1 MKANLAKLSKI
12 PLIVR
17 VVSLYVC
24 FGLAGWGGFVLTE
37 VPTLTYTPPVAKPQP
52 AVYLRSSV
60 SGKPVTILVPRLGI
74 ELSIIDGAYDK
85 ASDSWTLTDDKAQFA
100 TITDRP
106 NDGGGNTFIYGHN
119 TDRVFG
125 RLAGLVDGDIVQ
137 IKTDNNHTFSYTYS
151 GQQIVQPTNT
161 SVLADDSAKPRLTLM
176 TCEGWLSQT
185 RRIMYFDFKEVS

>member
-1 MKANLAKLSKI
+1 MKASLAKLSKI

-24 FGLAGWGGFVLTE
+24 FGLAGWGGFIATE
-37 VPTLTYTPPVAKPQP
+37 TPILTYMPPVTKPRP
-52 AVYLRSSV
+52 AIYLQSTV
-60 SGKPVTILVPRLGI
+60 SGKPISILVPRLGI
-74 ELSIIDGAYDK
+74 ELPVIDGSYNK
-85 ASDSWTLTDDKAQFA
+85 AADAWTLTDDKAQFA

-106 NDGGGNTFIYGHN
+106 NDTGGNTFIYGHN

-125 RLAGLVDGDIVQ
+125 RLVGLTEGDIVQ
-137 IKTDNNHTFSYTYS
+137 VKTDNNHTFSYVYS

-161 SVLADDSAKPRLTLM
+161 SVLADKPAAPRLTLM